1 MFPALPLSI
10 TSFFILTTIAALIWY
25 YLILASVSKTIAK
38 NFAIISV
45 IWLVFQMWLAINEVY
60 LKGVNVLPPKIVLYG
75 IIPTFIIIALILILP
90 SGRAFFNQVSAMKL
104 VQFHIIRI
112 PIELTLFWLYGHKIV
127 PKIMTFSGLNF
138 DIIAGIA
145 ALVIT
150 IYYNYIGRIKRW
162 VLVVFNVVSLLLLI
176 NILTIA
182 ALSIQSPIQKFGI
195 TDPNVAVLGFP
206 YCWLPVYLVPL
217 VLISHIASLWK
228 LAQAPVDRTVKN
240 QAK

>member
-10 TSFFILTTIAALIWY
+10 TTFFILTTIAALIWY
-25 YLILASVSKTIAK
+25 YKILASVSKTIAK

-60 LKGVNVLPPKIVLYG
+60 LNGVNAMPPKIVLYG
-75 IIPTFIIIALILILP
+75 IIPAFIIIAIILILP
-90 SGRAFFNQVSAMKL
+90 SGRAFFSKVSAMKL
-104 VQFHIIRI
+104 IQFHIIRI
-112 PIELTLFWLYGHKIV
+112 PIELTLFWLYGHKFV

-138 DIIAGIA
+138 DIVAGIA
-145 ALVIT
+145 ALI
-150 IYYNYIGRIKRW
+150 IALYYIFIGRVKRW

-195 TDPNVAVLGFP
+195 TDPNIAVLGFP
-206 YCWLPVYLVPL
+206 FCWLPVYLVPL
-217 VLISHIASLWK
+217 VLISHIGSLWK
-228 LAQAPVDRTVKN
+228 LAQAPVNRPAKN
-240 QAK
+240 QAE

>member
-10 TSFFILTTIAALIWY
+10 IAFFILTTIAALIWFY
-25 YLILASVSKTIAK
+25 KILANVSKTTAK
-38 NFAIISV
+38 NFVHISI
-45 IWLVFQMWLAINEVY
+45 IWLVFQMWLAINDVY
-60 LKGVNVLPPKIVLYG
+60 LNGVNTMPPKIVLYG
-75 IIPTFIIIALILILP
+75 IIPAFIIIAIILILP
-90 SGRAFFNQVSAMKL
+90 SGRAFFSQVSAMKL
-104 VQFHIIRI
+104 IQFHIIRI

-145 ALVIT
+145 ALLIT
-150 IYYNYIGRIKRW
+150 LYYNFIGRIKRR
-162 VLVVFNVVSLLLLI
+162 VLIVFNVVSLLLLI

-206 YCWLPVYLVPL
+206 FCWLPVYLVPL
-217 VLISHIASLWK
+217 VLISHIGSLWK
-228 LAQAPVDRTVKN
+228 LAHAPVNRPEKK
-240 QAK
+240 QAE